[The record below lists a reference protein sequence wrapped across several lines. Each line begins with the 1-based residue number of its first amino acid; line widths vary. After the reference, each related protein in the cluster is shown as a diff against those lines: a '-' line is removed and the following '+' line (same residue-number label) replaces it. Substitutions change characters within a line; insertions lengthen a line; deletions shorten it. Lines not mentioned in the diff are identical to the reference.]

1 MKSDGTN
8 VPKLNLEQAKKASD
22 HNAIDLQE
30 LLPNPWFTSK
40 DGMRKAKL
48 NIQQKQDQENQDKYD
63 ANLIDKSIKKSM
75 KEDVDYQLARKD
87 NQSIVRMMKKVKNSF
102 SSSPVAALVFQ
113 PKNLNQHLEDNPS
126 AAIEGEDKKNPFDVS
141 TDKETNLTDAQD
153 KRAKTKA
160 LIKET
165 KIKGL
170 SA

>member
-1 MKSDGTN
+1 MDATTELPKEKAVKTKQTPKTRKKPTANEMKSDGTN

-75 KEDVDYQLARKD
+75 KEDVDYQLSRKD
-87 NQSIVRMMKKVKNSF
+87 NQGIAKMMKKVKNSF
-102 SSSPVAALVFQ
+102 SSSPVAALV
-113 PKNLNQHLEDNPS
+113 
-126 AAIEGEDKKNPFDVS
+126 VY
-141 TDKETNLTDAQD
+141 
-153 KRAKTKA
+153 
-160 LIKET
+160 LI
-165 KIKGL
+165 
-170 SA
+170 